1 MSSSRSQEDTYEA
14 QNDQRLD
21 ELHSKIRT
29 LRGVSS
35 RSHPHCAVI
44 LTTCRLP
51 LTFTMTRNTRTWSS
65 TRRSVS
71 TLPPSL
77 HAFATDPPGGAR
89 TAKDQYVQLRRIRF
103 RSLRRPH
110 DPRLLTEHNEDDTN
124 RGWRPRIHIR
134 FLVLQAPV

>member
-35 RSHPHCAVI
+35 RSHPHCAVCDPYD
-44 LTTCRLP
+44 LQVTTDIYDDAERQNLV
-51 LTFTMTRNTRTWSS
+51 LDETVRFTF
-65 TRRSVS
+65 
-71 TLPPSL
+71 PPFL

-89 TAKDQYVQLRRIRF
+89 TIKDQYV
-103 RSLRRPH
+103 
-110 DPRLLTEHNEDDTN
+110 
-124 RGWRPRIHIR
+124 
-134 FLVLQAPV
+134 